1 MVINE
6 RAWVMRNDPV
16 CGMNVKED
24 SKHSV
29 EHQGERYYFC
39 SEGCQHKFEADP
51 DQYLKS
57 ESLKDPVCG
66 MDVTV
71 ESSHYTD
78 HKGKTYY
85 FCSEGCLNK
94 FSAAPEQYL
103 AKEVAEKQGGGCCC
117 SSKKQ
122 AEPQSTRKTHG
133 CCGGQ
138 EAVSPEPEKKS
149 HSCCGGDKHSSHHAA
164 QTTARPVDESAIYTC
179 PMHPEIEQ
187 QGPGNCP
194 KCGMALEPK
203 GVPLVA
209 SKTQYTCPM
218 HPEIIQ
224 DHPGNCPKC
233 GMALEAMTVEAE
245 DDSSEL
251 DDMMRR
257 FKISAIFAVPVFFSA
272 MGAEFW
278 PQAMAKIIDPNLRQW
293 IEMIL
298 SAPVVIWGGWIFY
311 VRAIQSVVTRN
322 LNMFTLIG
330 LGVSVA
336 WVYSFIATVFPG
348 IFPDEVFN
356 EVGVVPAYFEAA
368 AVITTLILLGQVLEL
383 RARSQ
388 TNAAIKLLLGL
399 APKTARI
406 VREDGSE
413 EDIPIE
419 HVQVG
424 NTLRVRPGEKI
435 PVDGTT
441 LEGESNVD
449 ESMVTGEPLP
459 VAKTAGERLIG
470 ATVNGTGTLLMR
482 AEKVGADT
490 LLSQIVNMVAEAQRS
505 RAPIQRLVDIVS
517 GYFVP
522 AVVVIAIITFIVW
535 SQWGPEPAIAYAVIN
550 AVAVLI
556 IACPCA
562 LGLATPMSIMVGT
575 GKGAMMG
582 VLFKDAEALE
592 ELRKV
597 DTLVVDKTGTL
608 TEGKP
613 KLVSVF
619 AKQGFD
625 EDSNL
630 RLAASLERASEHPL
644 AEAIVQGAEERGVE
658 LTQAEDFQSV
668 TGMGVTGSVDGHKV
682 VLGNIKLLESL
693 GIDAGELPQKA
704 DSQRSE
710 GQTVMLLAID
720 GKAAGLIGVADP
732 VKETTPEAIRDLHS
746 EGIRIVMLTG
756 DSRKTAEAVAAK
768 LNIDQVQAEV
778 LPEQKAEVVKQL
790 QAEGRIVAMA
800 GDGIN
805 DAPALAQAHVGIA
818 MGTGTDVAMESAG
831 VTLVK
836 GDLRGIVRARRL
848 SRATMRNI
856 RQNLFFAFIYNTAGV
871 PVAAGVLYPVF
882 GVLLS
887 PIIAAA
893 AMGFSSVSVITN
905 ALRLKRVKL

>member
-1 MVINE
+1 MKT
-6 RAWVMRNDPV
+6 DPV
-16 CGMNVKED
+16 CGMDVAED
-24 SKHSV
+24 TGYHADFSGK
-29 EHQGERYYFC
+29 RYHFC
-39 SEGCQHKFEADP
+39 SESCLHKFESDP
-51 DQYLKS
+51 EQYVQT
-57 ESLKDPVCG
+57 ESIQNESIQDPVCG
-66 MDVTV
+66 MDVTETSAHHADH
-71 ESSHYTD
+71 ES
-78 HKGKTYY
+78 KTYY

-94 FSAAPEQYL
+94 FLASPEQYM
-103 AKEVAEKQGGGCCC
+103 AKDEAEKKGGCCC

-122 AEPQSTRKTHG
+122 AEPKPAEKAHS
-133 CCGGQ
+133 CCGGK
-138 EAVSPEPEKKS
+138 EVASPEKKS
-149 HSCCGGDKHSSHHAA
+149 HSCCGGKHQHAA
-164 QTTARPVDESAIYTC
+164 TASSKVVDKSAIYTC

-187 QGPGNCP
+187 QGPGSCP

-203 GVPLVA
+203 SVPLVA
-209 SKTQYTCPM
+209 TKTRYTCPM

-224 DHPGNCPKC
+224 DEPGSCPKC
-233 GMALEAMTVEAE
+233 GMALEPISVEAE
-245 DDSSEL
+245 EDTSEL
-251 DDMMRR
+251 DDMNRR
-257 FKISAIFAVPVFFSA
+257 FRVSAVFAIPVFISA
-272 MGAEFW
+272 MLAEFW
-278 PQAMAKIIDPNLRQW
+278 PEAMAEVINPSLRQW
-293 IEMIL
+293 IEMVL

-336 WVYSFIATVFPG
+336 WTYSFIATVFPG
-348 IFPDEVFN
+348 IFPPEVFN
-356 EVGVVPAYFEAA
+356 EVGVVPVYFEAA
-368 AVITTLILLGQVLEL
+368 AVITALILLGQVLEL

-406 VREDGSE
+406 VREDGTE
-413 EDIPIE
+413 EDIPME

-424 NTLRVRPGEKI
+424 DTLRVRPGEKI
-435 PVDGTT
+435 PVDGTAID
-441 LEGESNVD
+441 GESNVD

-470 ATVNGTGTLLMR
+470 ATVNGTGGLLMR

-505 RAPIQRLVDIVS
+505 RAPIQRLVDLVS
-517 GYFVP
+517 SYFVP

-535 SQWGPEPAIAYAVIN
+535 GVWGPEPAIAYAVIN

-582 VLFKDAEALE
+582 VLFKNAEALE

-619 AKQGFD
+619 ANENFD
-625 EDSNL
+625 ESDNL

-644 AEAIVQGAEERGVE
+644 AEAIVQGAEARGVV
-658 LTQAEDFQSV
+658 LTQAENFQSV
-668 TGMGVTGSVDGHKV
+668 TGKGVTGIVDGHKV
-682 VLGNIKLLESL
+682 ALGNHKLLESL
-693 GIDAGELPQKA
+693 DIDAGGLPQQA
-704 DSQRSE
+704 DSQRAE

-732 VKETTPEAIRDLHS
+732 IKETTPEAIRDLHA
-746 EGIRIVMLTG
+746 EGIRVVMLTG

-768 LNIDQVQAEV
+768 LDIDQVQAEV

-805 DAPALAQAHVGIA
+805 DAPALAQAHVGVA

-856 RQNLFFAFIYNTAGV
+856 RQNLFFAFIYNAAGV
-871 PVAAGVLYPVF
+871 PVAAGVLYPFF
-882 GVLLS
+882 GILLS

-893 AMGFSSVSVITN
+893 AMSFSSLSVITN